1 MITNMD
7 FDVESLRQ
15 LEAACIEKLSR
26 KARALREA
34 DPGLNPGLAR
44 AKACQLLHRTTAA
57 YLDCTQR
64 LTYAGHQPRV
74 WK

>member
-1 MITNMD
+1 MD
-7 FDVESLRQ
+7 FDIEELRRI
-15 LEAACIEKLSR
+15 EGDCIEKLSR

-44 AKACQLLHRTTAA
+44 AKACQLMPKTTSA
-57 YLDCTQR
+57 YLECTQR
-64 LTYAGHQPRV
+64 LTYGGHQPRT